1 MFCLKVYLKDGRT
14 IKDPTSIIAGETPRV
29 ETEIDHHIGG
39 DLIKIRITNV
49 WSPAPEPPST
59 LTIDEVDAIEI

>member
-1 MFCLKVYLKDGRT
+1 MFYLKVYLKDGRI

-29 ETEIDHHIGG
+29 GTEIDHHIGD
-39 DLIKIRITNV
+39 DLIKMRITNV
-49 WSPAPEPPST
+49 WSPAPIPPST